1 MDGLT
6 AISEQQRFPY
16 TCHRIG
22 KVPTFQRLL
31 LKSTSLSALNIYI
44 KIQQQQNKK
53 GAIIVRKC
61 GGFDVTTTNTAA
73 AAAIPVDLATVCLK
87 LNTKKA
93 TFRHRLAHH
102 HVKTGSIKWVLA
114 PRLSQYKETGSV
126 RNLVLEHVIFQRPHE
141 FQYVCHSHYCSST
154 TFFHY
159 TVNIL
164 RSVICYTL
172 LPTYLHGTR

>member
-6 AISEQQRFPY
+6 AISEQQGFPY
-16 TCHRIG
+16 TCHRID
-22 KVPTFQRLL
+22 KVPTFLRLL
-31 LKSTSLSALNIYI
+31 LTSTPLSALNIYI
-44 KIQQQQNKK
+44 KIQQNKND
-53 GAIIVRKC
+53 AIIVRKC

-93 TFRHRLAHH
+93 TFRHRLTHH

-114 PRLSQYKETGSV
+114 TRLSQYRETGSV
-126 RNLVLEHVIFQRPHE
+126 RNFGLEQVIFQRPYE
-141 FQYVCHSHYCSST
+141 FQYACHSHYCSST

-164 RSVICYTL
+164 RSVMCYTL